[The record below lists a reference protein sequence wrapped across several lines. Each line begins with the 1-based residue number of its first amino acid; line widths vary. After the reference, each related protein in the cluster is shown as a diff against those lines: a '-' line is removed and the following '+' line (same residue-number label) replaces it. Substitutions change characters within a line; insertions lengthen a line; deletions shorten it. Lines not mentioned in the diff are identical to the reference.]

1 MYIERM
7 NLDREPAAIAR
18 AASEEIRTLNHRTIG
33 QRAFEEPSA
42 VYSTVNELKQA
53 VWGMPQ
59 AIEQIW
65 GELRAMRD
73 AEVIRMDNDTDATEG
88 AEEARQELNEAR
100 QLLAQAATALDR
112 ATSVLSHMGG
122 QW

>member
-1 MYIERM
+1 MDL
-7 NLDREPAAIAR
+7 NREPATIAR
-18 AASEEIRTLNHRTIG
+18 NAAEEIRALNHRTLG
-33 QRAFEEPSA
+33 THAFEEPSQI
-42 VYSTVNELKQA
+42 YSTINEIKQT

-65 GELRAMRD
+65 GELRTMRD
-73 AEVIRMDNDTDATEG
+73 ADSIRMDNGTDVTEA

-100 QLLAQAATALDR
+100 QLLAQAGQALDR
-112 ATSVLSHMGG
+112 ATRVLSHMGG

>member
-1 MYIERM
+1 I
-7 NLDREPAAIAR
+7 
-18 AASEEIRTLNHRTIG
+18 
-33 QRAFEEPSA
+33 
-42 VYSTVNELKQA
+42 YSTVNELKQA

-65 GELRAMRD
+65 GELKAMRD
-73 AEVIRMDNDTDATEG
+73 GDAIRMDNGTDAATG
-88 AEEARQELNEAR
+88 AEEARQELNDAR

-112 ATSVLSHMGG
+112 ATGVLSHMGG

>member
-1 MYIERM
+1 M
-7 NLDREPAAIAR
+7 NLNREPATIAR
-18 AASEEIRTLNHRTIG
+18 SAAEEIRALNHRTING
-33 QRAFEEPSA
+33 NAFEEPSDI
-42 VYSTVNELKQA
+42 YRTVGEIKQA

-65 GELRAMRD
+65 GELRTMRD
-73 AEVIRMDNDTDATEG
+73 ADTIRMDNGANA
-88 AEEARQELNEAR
+88 AEEVEKSQQELNEAR
-100 QLLAQAATALDR
+100 QLLDQAGKALDR

>member
-1 MYIERM
+1 M
-7 NLDREPAAIAR
+7 NLNREPAAIAR
-18 AASEEIRTLNHRTIG
+18 AAAEEIRTLNHRTLG
-33 QRAFEEPSA
+33 QHAFDEPSA
-42 VYSTVNELKQA
+42 IYSTVNELKQA

-59 AIEQIW
+59 AIEQTW
-65 GELRAMRD
+65 RELKAMRD
-73 AEVIRMDNDTDATEG
+73 EGAIRMDNGTEADEG

-100 QLLAQAATALDR
+100 QLLAQAGAALDR

>member
-1 MYIERM
+1 M
-7 NLDREPAAIAR
+7 NLNREPATIAR
-18 AASEEIRTLNHRTIG
+18 SAAEEIRALNHRTIG
-33 QRAFEEPSA
+33 GNAFEEPSGI
-42 VYSTVNELKQA
+42 YSTVGEIKQA

-73 AEVIRMDNDTDATEG
+73 ADSIRMDNGTTV
-88 AEEARQELNEAR
+88 AEEAETARQHLNEAR
-100 QLLAQAATALDR
+100 QLLAQAGKALDR
-112 ATSVLSHMGG
+112 ATGILSHMGG

>member
-1 MYIERM
+1 MTM
-7 NLDREPAAIAR
+7 NLNREPAAIAR
-18 AASEEIRTLNHRTIG
+18 SAAEEIRALNHRTLG
-33 QRAFEEPSA
+33 AHAFEEPSEI
-42 VYSTVNELKQA
+42 YSTVGELKQA

-73 AEVIRMDNDTDATEG
+73 ASSIRMDNGSDVTEA
-88 AEEARQELNEAR
+88 AETARQELNEAR
-100 QLLAQAATALDR
+100 KLLAQAGVALDR

>member
-1 MYIERM
+1 MDL
-7 NLDREPAAIAR
+7 NREPATIAR
-18 AASEEIRTLNHRTIG
+18 SAAEEVRALNHRTING
-33 QRAFEEPSA
+33 SAFEEPSDI
-42 VYSTVNELKQA
+42 YRTIGEIKQA

-65 GELRAMRD
+65 GELRTMRD
-73 AEVIRMDNDTDATEG
+73 ADTIRMDNGSDV
-88 AEEARQELNEAR
+88 AEEAEKARQELNEAR
-100 QLLAQAATALDR
+100 QLLAKAGTALDR

>member
-1 MYIERM
+1 MDL
-7 NLDREPAAIAR
+7 NREPVTIAR
-18 AASEEIRTLNHRTIG
+18 SAAEEIRALNHRTLG
-33 QRAFEEPSA
+33 THAFEEPSEI
-42 VYSTVNELKQA
+42 YSTINEVKQT

-65 GELRAMRD
+65 GELRTMRD
-73 AEVIRMDNDTDATEG
+73 ADSIRMDNGADVTQA

-100 QLLAQAATALDR
+100 QFLAKAGIALDR
-112 ATSVLSHMGG
+112 ATGILSHMGG

>member
-1 MYIERM
+1 MDL
-7 NLDREPAAIAR
+7 NREPATIAR
-18 AASEEIRTLNHRTIG
+18 SLAEETRALNHRTING
-33 QRAFEEPSA
+33 SAFEEPSQI
-42 VYSTVNELKQA
+42 YRTINEVKQA

-65 GELRAMRD
+65 GELRTMRD
-73 AEVIRMDNDTDATEG
+73 ADTIRMDNGSDVTEE
-88 AEEARQELNEAR
+88 AEKARQELNEAR
-100 QLLAQAATALDR
+100 RLLAKAGVALDR

>member
-1 MYIERM
+1 MYIEAM
-7 NLDREPAAIAR
+7 DLNREPAAIAR
-18 AASEEIRTLNHRTIG
+18 SAAEEIRTLNHRTLG
-33 QRAFEEPSA
+33 RRSFEEPSEI
-42 VYSTVNELKQA
+42 YSTVNELKQA

-65 GELRAMRD
+65 GELKAMRD
-73 AEVIRMDNDTDATEG
+73 GDVIRMDNSTDV
-88 AEEARQELNEAR
+88 AEEVEQARQQLNEAR
-100 QLLAQAATALDR
+100 QLLAQAASALDR